1 VHQRLPAAL
10 SIYFLRAACYNEGNP
25 RKGTGAMITNELQK
39 RIFNGDREAFRAVY
53 QKYGR
58 GVYLDA
64 LKALGNETTAR
75 GVVKQTFLNLHNELM
90 CKDEDIDLQERI
102 RALADQETLLVQV
115 LGSPSGEEA
124 GAAVA
129 AHGSVPAEAP
139 QEPSAVEDYADDSET
154 ADTESDEETPD
165 DLPPLERTHAYMRA
179 DGEEDLQAMRE
190 RASKSPKQGRWLGSV
205 LLALFLLIL
214 LWVLGGILMDLGILP
229 FIDLGYS
236 WFNETIF
243 QLFKLG
249 A

>member
-1 VHQRLPAAL
+1 
-10 SIYFLRAACYNEGNP
+10 
-25 RKGTGAMITNELQK
+25 MITNELQK

-64 LKALGNETTAR
+64 LKTLGNETAAR

-102 RALADQETLLVQV
+102 RTLANQETLLVQV

-129 AHGSVPAEAP
+129 AHGSVSAQTP
-139 QEPSAVEDYADDSET
+139 QESPAAEDYADDSET
-154 ADTESDEETPD
+154 VSDESDGEISD

-190 RASKSPKQGRWLGSV
+190 RASKPPKQGRGLGSV
-205 LLALFLLIL
+205 LLVLFLLIL